1 MFSFKLN
8 RYCKNIVSIYMVQ
21 VGPVLFNIFVNDT
34 EIGIERTLRK
44 SADSTK
50 LSGVADKPE
59 GQVVIQ
65 RGLDKL

>member
-1 MFSFKLN
+1 
-8 RYCKNIVSIYMVQ
+8 MVQ